1 MSIEIIENQIG
12 RFLASEAPE
21 VMSIKGAWGVGK
33 TYAWNKYLANAK
45 NQKKIALKKYSYV
58 SLFGINS
65 LEDLK
70 FSIFEN
76 MMDEKSMGRRPTVE
90 SFKAS
95 TAELLKTLGKKSLAI
110 IPSSPSI
117 IHYHSMI
124 ESLSFLSLEKTIICV
139 DDFERKGNGIAAQDI
154 LGLITQLKEQKK
166 CKVVLILNDESLSEG
181 SSFDYIKLREK
192 VIDTELR
199 FAPTAG
205 DCVEIAL
212 SVNTIAR
219 QLGENIVQ
227 LGINNIRIIKK
238 IEKLSAV
245 LVPLLKKYEDH
256 VLSQA
261 LRTITLLTWCYYGQ
275 SNGTPDYNFVVSR
288 NSAFSAL
295 DDEITL
301 STQQQV
307 WCAVLRNYDNYAID
321 EFDLQIARLV
331 ENGYVDE
338 KRLREEAAVLNEKVL
353 ATYSENSFQEAWK
366 KFNESFDDDDQ
377 EVITCLS
384 DSFKHNAKYISPV
397 NLDGTVRLLR
407 YLGKDKLATKIID
420 LYIDKRNA
428 ESELFNLDA
437 SALPGEI
444 KDREVIKKFR
454 KKHESLSE
462 RLSLPEICDHLLAC
476 DSCSD
481 EEESH
486 LSQATIEEYVQLF
499 KSQKGQKLSQY
510 IDLCLKFR
518 RLGGTTEH
526 QELIS
531 DKTAEA
537 LKIIGRESKL
547 NASRVR
553 RFGIKVERPSSG

>member
-1 MSIEIIENQIG
+1 MSIDIIENQIG

-33 TYAWNKYLANAK
+33 TYAWNKFLGNAK
-45 NQKKIALKKYSYV
+45 NQNKIALRRYSYV

-65 LEDLK
+65 LDDLK

-76 MMDEKSMGRRPTVE
+76 MVDKGTIGRRPTVE
-90 SFKAS
+90 SFKKN
-95 TAELLKTLGKKSLAI
+95 TAGLLRSLGKKTLPI
-110 IPSSPSI
+110 ISSNASI
-117 IHYHSMI
+117 DHYHSMI
-124 ESLSFLSLEKTIICV
+124 NSLSFLSLEKTIICI
-139 DDFERKGNGIAAQDI
+139 DDFERKGKSIEAQDI

-166 CKVVLILNDESLSEG
+166 CKIVLILNDESLSAD
-181 SSFDYIKLREK
+181 SSIDYIKLREK

-199 FAPTAG
+199 FAPTAK
-205 DCVEIAL
+205 DCVDIAL
-212 SVNTIAR
+212 KSDKVAR
-219 QLGENIVQ
+219 HLGENIVK

-238 IEKLSAV
+238 IEKLSAL
-245 LVPLLKKYEDH
+245 LVPLLKNYEGQ

-275 SNGTPDYNFVVSR
+275 TNDTPDYSFVVSR
-288 NSAFSAL
+288 KSVFSDL

-307 WCAVLRNYDNYAID
+307 WCAVLRNYENYAVD

-338 KRLREEAAVLNEKVL
+338 KGLREEAAALNEKIL
-353 ATYSENSFQEAWK
+353 AAYSENSFQEAWK

-384 DSFKHNAKYISPV
+384 DSFKNNAKYISPV

-407 YLGKDKLATKIID
+407 YLGKDKLAKKIID
-420 LYIDKRNA
+420 LYIDKRKT
-428 ESELFNLDA
+428 ETELFNLDA
-437 SALPGEI
+437 SAIPGEV
-444 KDREVIKKFR
+444 KDWEVIARFR
-454 KKHESLSE
+454 KKYISLSAK
-462 RLSLPEICDHLLAC
+462 RSLLEICDQLLAC
-476 DSCSD
+476 DSCRED
-481 EEESH
+481 EDSQ
-486 LSQATIEEYVQLF
+486 LSRATVGEYVKLF

-510 IDLCLKFR
+510 VDLCLRFS

-531 DKTAEA
+531 DKAAEA
-537 LKIIGRESKL
+537 LRIIGRESKL

-553 RFGIKVERPSSG
+553 RFGIKVD

>member
-1 MSIEIIENQIG
+1 MSIDIIENQIG

-21 VMSIKGAWGVGK
+21 VVSIKGAWGVGK
-33 TYAWNKYLANAK
+33 TYAWNKYLVNAK
-45 NQKKIALKKYSYV
+45 NLKKIALRKYSYV

-76 MMDEKSMGRRPTVE
+76 MVDERSIGRRPTVE
-90 SFKAS
+90 SFKIN
-95 TAELLKTLGKKSLAI
+95 TAKLLKSLGKKSLPI
-110 IPSSPSI
+110 ISSNASI
-117 IHYHSMI
+117 DHYHSI
-124 ESLSFLSLEKTIICV
+124 INSLSFLSLEKTIICI
-139 DDFERKGNGIAAQDI
+139 DDFERKGNSIEAQDI
-154 LGLITQLKEQKK
+154 LGLISQLKEQKK

-181 SSFDYIKLREK
+181 SSIDYIKLREK

-199 FAPTAG
+199 FAPTAE

-212 SVNTIAR
+212 NSDKVAR
-219 QLGENIVQ
+219 LLGINIIK

-238 IEKLSAV
+238 IEKLAAL
-245 LVPLLKKYEDH
+245 LVPQLKSYDDQVMH
-256 VLSQA
+256 QA
-261 LRTITLLTWCYYGQ
+261 LRTISLLTWCYYGQ
-275 SNGTPDYNFVVSR
+275 SSDTPDYNFVVSR
-288 NSAFSAL
+288 NSVFGDL

-301 STQQQV
+301 STQQLV
-307 WCAVLRNYDNYAID
+307 WCAVLRNYDNYAVD

-338 KRLREEAAVLNEKVL
+338 KSLRTEAVALNEKIL
-353 ATYSENSFQEAWK
+353 AAYSENSFQEAWR
-366 KFNESFDDDDQ
+366 KFNESFDADDQ
-377 EVITCLS
+377 EVVTCLS
-384 DSFKHNAKYISPV
+384 NSFKHNARYISPV

-420 LYIDKRNA
+420 LYIDKRK
-428 ESELFNLDA
+428 SETDLFNLET

-444 KDREVIKKFR
+444 KDQEVITKFR
-454 KKHESLSE
+454 KKHESVGVK
-462 RLSLPEICDHLLAC
+462 LSLQEVCDQLLAC

-481 EEESH
+481 EEETH
-486 LSQATIEEYVQLF
+486 LSQASIDEYVELF

-531 DKTAEA
+531 VKTAKA
-537 LKIIGRESKL
+537 LNIIGSESKL

-553 RFGIKVERPSSG
+553 RFGIKVD

>member
-1 MSIEIIENQIG
+1 MSIDIIEHQIG

-33 TYAWNKYLANAK
+33 TYAWNKYLINAK
-45 NQKKIALKKYSYV
+45 NQKKIILRKYSYV

-76 MMDEKSMGRRPTVE
+76 LVDDRSIGRRPTVE
-90 SFKAS
+90 SFKTN
-95 TAELLKTLGKKSLAI
+95 TADLLKSLGKKSLPI
-110 IPSSPSI
+110 ISSNASI
-117 IHYHSMI
+117 DHYHSMI
-124 ESLSFLSLEKTIICV
+124 NSLSFLSLEKTIICI
-139 DDFERKGNGIAAQDI
+139 DDFERKGNSIEAQDI
-154 LGLITQLKEQKK
+154 LGLISQLKEQKK
-166 CKVVLILNDESLSEG
+166 CKVVLILNDESLSDG
-181 SSFDYIKLREK
+181 SSIDYVKLREK

-199 FAPTAG
+199 FAPTAK

-212 SVNTIAR
+212 TSDKVAR
-219 QLGENIVQ
+219 LLGDNIVK

-238 IEKLSAV
+238 IEKLSA
-245 LVPLLKKYEDH
+245 LLAPLLKSYDDQ
-256 VLSQA
+256 VLLQA
-261 LRTITLLTWCYYGQ
+261 LRTISLLTWCYYGQ
-275 SNGTPDYNFVVSR
+275 SNDTPDYNFVVSR
-288 NSAFSAL
+288 NSAFGDL
-295 DDEITL
+295 DDEIAL

-307 WCAVLRNYDNYAID
+307 WCAVLRNYDNYAVD
-321 EFDLQIARLV
+321 EFDQQIARLV

-338 KRLREEAAVLNEKVL
+338 KSLRAEAMVLNEKIL
-353 ATYSENSFQEAWK
+353 AAYSENSFQEAWK
-366 KFNESFDDDDQ
+366 KFNESFADNDQ
-377 EVITCLS
+377 EVIACLS

-420 LYIDKRNA
+420 LYIDKRKIDTD
-428 ESELFNLDA
+428 LFNLDA

-444 KDREVIKKFR
+444 KDREVLMKF
-454 KKHESLSE
+454 KEKYESISAK
-462 RLSLPEICDHLLAC
+462 LSLQEICDQLLAC

-481 EEESH
+481 EEEIL
-486 LSQATIEEYVQLF
+486 LSQATIVEYIELF

-518 RLGGTTEH
+518 RLGGTTEY

-531 DKTAEA
+531 VKTAKA
-537 LKIIGRESKL
+537 LRIIGRESKL

-553 RFGIKVERPSSG
+553 RFGIKVD

>member
-1 MSIEIIENQIG
+1 
-12 RFLASEAPE
+12 
-21 VMSIKGAWGVGK
+21 
-33 TYAWNKYLANAK
+33 
-45 NQKKIALKKYSYV
+45 
-58 SLFGINS
+58 
-65 LEDLK
+65 
-70 FSIFEN
+70 
-76 MMDEKSMGRRPTVE
+76 MGRRPTVE

-95 TAELLKTLGKKSLAI
+95 TAELLKTLGKKSLSI
-110 IPSSPSI
+110 IPSNPAIS
-117 IHYHSMI
+117 HYHSMI

-181 SSFDYIKLREK
+181 SSVDYIKLREK

-212 SVNTIAR
+212 SGDKIAL
-219 QLGENIVQ
+219 QLGENIVR

-238 IEKLSAV
+238 IEKLSAA
-245 LVPLLKKYEDH
+245 LIPLLKKYEDY

-321 EFDLQIARLV
+321 EFDQQIARLV

-338 KRLREEAAVLNEKVL
+338 KRLLEEAAVLNNKIL

-384 DSFKHNAKYISPV
+384 DSFKYNAKYISPV

-420 LYIDKRNA
+420 LYIDKRGS

-444 KDREVIKKFR
+444 KDREVIEKFR

-462 RLSLPEICDHLLAC
+462 RLSLPEICDQLLAC

-481 EEESH
+481 EEEAH

-499 KSQKGQKLSQY
+499 KSHKGQKLSQY

-553 RFGIKVERPSSG
+553 RFGIKVDRPSSG

>member
-1 MSIEIIENQIG
+1 MSIDIIENQIG

-33 TYAWNKYLANAK
+33 TYAWNKYLGNAK
-45 NQKKIALKKYSYV
+45 NQKKIVLKKYSYV

-76 MMDEKSMGRRPTVE
+76 MVDEKSIGRRPTVE
-90 SFKAS
+90 NFKTN
-95 TAELLKTLGKKSLAI
+95 TANLLKSLGKKSLPI
-110 IPSSPSI
+110 ISSNASI
-117 IHYHSMI
+117 DHYHSI
-124 ESLSFLSLEKTIICV
+124 INSLSFLSLEKTIICI
-139 DDFERKGNGIAAQDI
+139 DDFERKGNSIEAQDV

-181 SSFDYIKLREK
+181 SSIDYIKLREK

-199 FAPTAG
+199 FAPTAE

-212 SVNTIAR
+212 NNDKIAR
-219 QLGENIVQ
+219 LLGDSIVK

-238 IEKLSAV
+238 IEKLAV
-245 LVPLLKKYEDH
+245 LLVPLLKSYDDQ

-261 LRTITLLTWCYYGQ
+261 LRTISLLAWCYYGQ
-275 SNGTPDYNFVVSR
+275 SNDTPDYNFVISR
-288 NSAFSAL
+288 NSVFGDL
-295 DDEITL
+295 DDEIIL
-301 STQQQV
+301 STQQQG
-307 WCAVLRNYDNYAID
+307 WCAVLRNYNNYAVD
-321 EFDLQIARLV
+321 EFDQQIARLV

-338 KRLREEAAVLNEKVL
+338 KNLQKQATVLNEKIL
-353 ATYSENSFQEAWK
+353 AAYSQNSFQDAWT
-366 KFNESFDDDDQ
+366 KFNESFDADDQ

-397 NLDGTVRLLR
+397 NLDGTARLLR

-420 LYIDKRNA
+420 LYIDRRKV
-428 ESELFNLDA
+428 ETELFNLDA
-437 SALPGEI
+437 AALPGEI
-444 KDREVIKKFR
+444 KDWEVIEKFR
-454 KKHESLSE
+454 KKHESLSAK
-462 RLSLPEICDHLLAC
+462 LSLQEICDQLLSC

-481 EEESH
+481 EEEAH
-486 LSQATIEEYVQLF
+486 MSQATVEEYVKLF
-499 KSQKGQKLSQY
+499 KLQKGQKLSQY

-518 RLGGTTEH
+518 RLGGTTKY

-531 DKTAEA
+531 EKTAEA

-547 NASRVR
+547 NASRVK
-553 RFGIKVERPSSG
+553 RFGIKVD